1 MWAERGTFATVR
13 RRFRSARSR
22 AGKVR
27 MRPVFPVRRE
37 NMARPSTVTAFLAV
51 RFLMRYFETNTLLPF
66 AIYCAAAGTA
76 SAVYFA
82 VS

>member
-1 MWAERGTFATVR
+1 M
-13 RRFRSARSR
+13 
-22 AGKVR
+22 
-27 MRPVFPVRRE
+27 
-37 NMARPSTVTAFLAV
+37 TAFLAV

-76 SAVYFA
+76 SAIYFA